1 MQWHW
6 CRLVSRR
13 AADRMAGGQIGL
25 GLPRRH
31 AQMPASCLC
40 GGGERVDA
48 IHPEPTGYADFA
60 ARSEAAKSRGW
71 PMQMRG
77 SPFPEREML
86 KDMMA
91 GLDPKELIELA
102 LLLVAVGALSGF
114 LAGVFGIGGG
124 AILVPV
130 FYECFRLA
138 GVPLEVRMPLC
149 IGTSLAIIIP
159 TSISSFRAHYKRG
172 AVDMDILKLWWLPI
186 VLGVVAGSVTARYAP
201 ERLFKI
207 VFVIVAWSAA
217 ARLLLARDD
226 WKLGDEV
233 PTGPLMR
240 VYGFFIGLLST
251 LMGVGGG
258 LFANLLM
265 TFYGRPIHQAVAT
278 SSALAVLISIPG
290 ALGYVYAGWPAAA
303 RFPDVTALQ
312 MPFAIGYVS
321 LIGAAAC
328 HADQPSDR
336 AARRARRACDVEA
349 QPGDGVRRVSVHC
362 RQPVCDQPVVAGIG
376 QSSRGVVPANAGTHN
391 HSRQWLDE
399 RFEQRLS
406 EHRAA
411 AYGSL
416 RSQGRQRATS
426 RKSSRRYP
434 AKCSSAPCP
443 WRCAAVRRPRTR
455 ASAS

>member
-1 MQWHW
+1 
-6 CRLVSRR
+6 
-13 AADRMAGGQIGL
+13 
-25 GLPRRH
+25 
-31 AQMPASCLC
+31 
-40 GGGERVDA
+40 
-48 IHPEPTGYADFA
+48 
-60 ARSEAAKSRGW
+60 
-71 PMQMRG
+71 
-77 SPFPEREML
+77 ML
-86 KDMMA
+86 KDIMP
-91 GLDPKELIELA
+91 GLDSRELIELA
-102 LLLVAVGALSGF
+102 LLLIAVGALSGF

-172 AVDMDILKLWWLPI
+172 AVDMDILRRWWLPI
-186 VLGVVAGSVTARYAP
+186 VIGVIAGSVTARYAP

-207 VFVIVAWSAA
+207 VFVLVAWFAA
-217 ARLLLARDD
+217 GRLLLARDN

-290 ALGYVYAGWPAAA
+290 TIGYVYAGWPAAA
-303 RFPDVTALQ
+303 RFPDIAALQ

-321 LIGAAAC
+321 LIGALLVMPTTLITAPLGVKVA
-328 HADQPSDR
+328 HALSKR
-336 AARRARRACDVEA
+336 ALETAFGLYMFIVGGRFAISLLNA
-349 QPGDGVRRVSVHC
+349 Q
-362 RQPVCDQPVVAGIG
+362 
-376 QSSRGVVPANAGTHN
+376 
-391 HSRQWLDE
+391 
-399 RFEQRLS
+399 
-406 EHRAA
+406 
-411 AYGSL
+411 
-416 RSQGRQRATS
+416 
-426 RKSSRRYP
+426 
-434 AKCSSAPCP
+434 
-443 WRCAAVRRPRTR
+443 
-455 ASAS
+455 